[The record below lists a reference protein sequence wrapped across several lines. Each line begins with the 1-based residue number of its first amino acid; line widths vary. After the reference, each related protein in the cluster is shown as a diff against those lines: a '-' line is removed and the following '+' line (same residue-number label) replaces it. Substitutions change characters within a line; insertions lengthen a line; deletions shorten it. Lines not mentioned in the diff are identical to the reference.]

1 MVEYFKSALLEHLLC
16 LWIMAVAFDVFV
28 VLLSFYKDK
37 KTQKWKFK
45 ITWDLVFVLVVTIG
59 MTGYQTILVAKDI
72 SEESYLC
79 VEGEL
84 VAYETRRD
92 VFGSVRTGDE
102 KFRVKTMFTLYPFH
116 TRQWTL
122 PRRPMHGTVYY
133 CEHSNLLLY
142 FEPDE

>member
-1 MVEYFKSALLEHLLC
+1 MIEYFKSALLEHLLC
-16 LWIMAVAFDVFV
+16 LWIMAVAFDVFI
-28 VLLSFYKDK
+28 VLVSFYKDQ
-37 KTQKWKFK
+37 KTLKWKFK
-45 ITWDLVFVLVVTIG
+45 ITWNLVVILAVTIG

-84 VAYETRRD
+84 VAYATRRNT
-92 VFGSVRTGDE
+92 FGSVRTDDE
-102 KFRVKTMFTLYPFH
+102 KFKVKTMFTLYPFH

-122 PRRPMHGTVYY
+122 PRTLTHGTVYY
-133 CEHSNLLLY
+133 SEHSNLLLY